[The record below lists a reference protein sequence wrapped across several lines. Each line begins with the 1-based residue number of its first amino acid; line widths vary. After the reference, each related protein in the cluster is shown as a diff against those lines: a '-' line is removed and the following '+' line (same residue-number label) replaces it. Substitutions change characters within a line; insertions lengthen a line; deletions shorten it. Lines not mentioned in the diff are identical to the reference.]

1 MFNPKNDHGREIS
14 GELGRDLK
22 VLDGIAKWC
31 GALHGSMPL
40 DLALEAVSRAVGATA
55 AALSRDVRSSGKCKI
70 VAEFDA
76 AAGDRTINVLRRA
89 YAPDILAN
97 YYNKMRGGSVWFL
110 SEHQDD
116 SDFEMSRGLAS
127 WRLSRGI
134 VDVVVVALEST
145 GLQHDY
151 LEFHFSRELLR
162 PEREDLEHVFP
173 ILVRAWYGRRTGLV
187 TQAQMDERIQRAREL
202 AKENRVNPEE
212 PLLGI
217 SNPARLSR
225 AEFRVCLLLSRGL
238 LVKAVT
244 DELGLSEATVRS
256 HLRSIYSKSDTT
268 GLPDLLYRL
277 LSSSADELPAGYG
290 RT

>member
-1 MFNPKNDHGREIS
+1 MFSPRFDQDRDNSDG
-14 GELGRDLK
+14 LGRDLK
-22 VLDGIAKWC
+22 ILDGIASWC
-31 GALHGSMPL
+31 GALHGSMSL
-40 DLALEAVSRAVGATA
+40 DLALEAVSRAIGATA
-55 AALSRDVRSSGKCKI
+55 AALSRDARSSGKIKL
-70 VAEFDA
+70 VAEFDT
-76 AAGDRTINVLRRA
+76 AAGDRTINALRAA
-89 YAPDILAN
+89 YAPEVLTK
-97 YYNKMRGGSVWFL
+97 YYNKMRGGSVWYL

-134 VDVVVVALEST
+134 VEVVVVALEST

-151 LEFHFSRELLR
+151 LEFHFTRELQR
-162 PEREDLEHVFP
+162 AEREDLERVFP

-202 AKENRVNPEE
+202 AEENRISPDE
-212 PLLGI
+212 PLLGY

-244 DELGLSEATVRS
+244 EELGLSEATVRS

-277 LSSSADELPAGYG
+277 LSSSSAELPAGYG
-290 RT
+290 RN